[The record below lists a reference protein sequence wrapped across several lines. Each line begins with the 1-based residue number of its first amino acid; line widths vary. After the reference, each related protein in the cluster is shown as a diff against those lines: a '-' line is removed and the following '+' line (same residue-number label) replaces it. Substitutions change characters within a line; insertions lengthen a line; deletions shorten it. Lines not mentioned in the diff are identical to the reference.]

1 MCFQHKD
8 FKFLLLLRT
17 GKHHLIIFIWFLAL
31 YPQFS
36 ASDHLGR
43 VTTLLLLQTGL
54 APSLAGLKMIKDYFI
69 IKVTCNEPLFS
80 FFLKHLTLL

>member
-8 FKFLLLLRT
+8 FKFLLLLLT

-54 APSLAGLKMIKDYFI
+54 APSLAGLKMIKD
-69 IKVTCNEPLFS
+69 
-80 FFLKHLTLL
+80 